1 MLHVPSLYDL
11 VIDLDAPDAKLGS
24 MHGELGE
31 GAIELKNL
39 RDLDVD
45 GASAEWRI
53 TEKVIVIL
61 A

>member
-1 MLHVPSLYDL
+1 MLHVPSLYNL
-11 VIDLDAPDAKLGS
+11 VINLDSPGTEVGA
-24 MHGELGE
+24 LGE
-31 GAIELKNL
+31 GVKELRSL

-53 TEKVIVIL
+53 AEKVIVIL